1 MHEKHQKQLTCPPDS
16 KKNGKDYLLQ
26 AYSSIRRIVAMAQPI
41 SYRRGFDRFALEP
54 ELGPVEFEMALDI
67 EEQVTYY
74 SGLKGYHS

>member
-1 MHEKHQKQLTCPPDS
+1 
-16 KKNGKDYLLQ
+16 
-26 AYSSIRRIVAMAQPI
+26 MAQPI